1 MRAILSVELED
12 HTTRDILL
20 KEGPINEDEVLED
33 ALTGLRV
40 KLEPFGVLLLDSPS
54 ADAVLVPVEHTPP
67 SWMFSKDEPLAKI
80 IAELVRCSRPAHFH
94 LPWGASV
101 TGSGTWRSATFRRGP

>member
-1 MRAILSVELED
+1 MRAILTVELAD

-20 KEGPINEDEVLED
+20 KEGPINEDVVLED

>member
-12 HTTRDILL
+12 HTTREVVL
-20 KEGPINEDEVLED
+20 KEGPLDEDEVLED
-33 ALTGLRV
+33 TLTGLRV
-40 KLEPFGVLLLDSPS
+40 KLEPFGVLLLDSPG
-54 ADAVLVPVEHTPP
+54 AAYVLVPVEHTPP
-67 SWMFSKDEPLAKI
+67 SWMFSEDEPLAKI

-101 TGSGTWRSATFRRGP
+101 TGSGTWRRATFERRR